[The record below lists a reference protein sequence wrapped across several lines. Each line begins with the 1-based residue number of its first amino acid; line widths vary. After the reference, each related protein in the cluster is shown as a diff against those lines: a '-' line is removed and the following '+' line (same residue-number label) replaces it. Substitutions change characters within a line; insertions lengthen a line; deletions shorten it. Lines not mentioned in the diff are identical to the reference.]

1 MARDRERIRELNDQ
15 VRTAGPMAGDHVLW
29 LTTPGVNQLGPA
41 AIVVAIQR
49 VQTFDRFNDGNDPH
63 GEHDFGSF
71 DLDGERLFWKID
83 YYDPSL
89 SGGSENPA
97 DEAATCRVIT
107 IMLALEY

>member
-1 MARDRERIRELNDQ
+1 MSRDRERIRELNDQ
-15 VRTAGPMAGDHVLW
+15 VRAAGPTPGTHVLW
-29 LTTPGVNQLGPA
+29 LTTPGVNQLGPVA
-41 AIVVAIQR
+41 VATAIQTVR
-49 VQTFDRFNDGNDPH
+49 NFDRFDRKNDPH

-71 DLDGERLFWKID
+71 DLNGERLFWKID

-97 DEAATCRVIT
+97 DEAATRRVIT